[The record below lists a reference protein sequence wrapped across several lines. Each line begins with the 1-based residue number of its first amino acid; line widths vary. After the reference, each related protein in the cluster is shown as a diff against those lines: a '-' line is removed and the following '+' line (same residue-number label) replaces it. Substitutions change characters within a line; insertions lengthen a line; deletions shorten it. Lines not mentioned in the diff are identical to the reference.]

1 MSELDACEESK
12 MNKRLESLGIK
23 NFRQLRDLS
32 IAELG
37 HVNLIVGGNNA
48 GKSTLLDALRLFA
61 GRAAP
66 SLIEELLVSHGEL
79 QSVAQDAA
87 GEAVPEQAI
96 ANLFFGRKFPRG
108 DADRIVVGDLEL
120 KQFTTVEH
128 IYLREEFEKREIDG
142 EMSSVRRL
150 RKLPKADP
158 GEFADA
164 IEAVEIVSS
173 DGPDLFGSTPRIS
186 RVPLVDM
193 FGPRRAGLRS
203 RLEESIVGM
212 PYSYVSSRYNTQNL
226 LAEAWDAVVFTEGE
240 SLALDA
246 LRIIEPQTQGLA
258 FVQNNRPRAYRPSS
272 VRPADERIAVL
283 KVNGL
288 DGPVPLQSMG
298 DGMSRLLQLVLS
310 ALRAGDG
317 FLLVDEIEN
326 GLHFSVQERLWDVLF
341 TLAGRYGLQVFATTH
356 SSDCVRTFSEVA
368 LRYKNLDGK
377 LLRMDRIEA
386 NGEAVVSVVSEG
398 ALSDLISASV
408 EVR

>member
-1 MSELDACEESK
+1 
-12 MNKRLESLGIK
+12 MNRRLGSLGIK

-37 HVNLIVGGNNA
+37 HVNLIVGGNNS

-61 GRAAP
+61 GRAVP

-96 ANLFFGRKFPRG
+96 ANLFFGRKFPQA
-108 DADRIVVGDLEL
+108 DADRIVVGDMEL
-120 KQFTTVEH
+120 KQFTSLEH
-128 IYLREEFEKREIDG
+128 IYLREEVEAREVDG
-142 EMSSVRRL
+142 EMVSFRRL
-150 RKLPKADP
+150 RKLPKTDP
-158 GEFADA
+158 GEFANA

-173 DGPDLFGSTPRIS
+173 DGPDLFGSTPRTNRI
-186 RVPLVDM
+186 PLADM
-193 FGPRRAGLRS
+193 FGPRRAGTRS

-212 PYSYVSSRYNTQNL
+212 PYSYVSSRFNTQNS
-226 LAEAWDAVVFTEGE
+226 LAEAWDAVVLTDGE

-246 LRIIEPQTQGLA
+246 LRIIEPQTLGLA
-258 FVQNNRPRAYRPSS
+258 FVQNNRPRTYRPPSARS
-272 VRPADERIAVL
+272 VDERIAVL
-283 KVNGL
+283 KVKGL

-298 DGMSRLLQLVLS
+298 DGMARLLQLVLS

-341 TLAGRYGLQVFATTH
+341 ALSERYGLQVFATTH

-368 LRYKNLDGK
+368 IRYQKLDGK
-377 LLRMDRIEA
+377 LLHMDRIEA
-386 NGEAVVSVVSEG
+386 NGEAVVSVMSER
-398 ALSDLISASV
+398 ALSDLISSSV

>member
-1 MSELDACEESK
+1 
-12 MNKRLESLGIK
+12 MNRRLGSLGIK

-32 IAELG
+32 IPELG
-37 HVNLIVGGNNA
+37 HVNLIVGGNNS

-66 SLIEELLVSHGEL
+66 SLIEELLLSHGEL

-96 ANLFFGRKFPRG
+96 ANLFFGRKFPQA
-108 DADRIVVGDLEL
+108 DADRIVVGDMES
-120 KQFTTVEH
+120 KQFTSLEH
-128 IYLREEFEKREIDG
+128 IYLREEVEAREVDG
-142 EMSSVRRL
+142 EMVSFRRL
-150 RKLPKADP
+150 RKLPKADT
-158 GEFADA
+158 GEFGSA

-173 DGPDLFGSTPRIS
+173 DGPDLFGSTPRIN
-186 RVPLVDM
+186 RIPLADM
-193 FGPRRAGLRS
+193 FGSRRAGTRS

-212 PYSYVSSRYNTQNL
+212 PYSYVSSRFNTQNS
-226 LAEAWDAVVFTEGE
+226 LAEAWDAVVLTDGE

-246 LRIIEPQTQGLA
+246 LRIIEPQTLGLA
-258 FVQNNRPRAYRPSS
+258 FVQSHRPRVYRPPSAARS
-272 VRPADERIAVL
+272 VDERIAVL
-283 KVNGL
+283 KVQSL

-298 DGMSRLLQLVLS
+298 DGMARLLQLVLS

-326 GLHFSVQERLWDVLF
+326 GLHYSVQERLWDVLF
-341 TLAGRYGLQVFATTH
+341 ALSERYGLQVFATTH

-368 LRYKNLDGK
+368 LRYQKLDGK
-377 LLRMDRIEA
+377 LLHMDRVET
-386 NGEAVVSVVSEG
+386 NGEAVVSVVSEH
-398 ALSDLISASV
+398 ALSDLISSSV